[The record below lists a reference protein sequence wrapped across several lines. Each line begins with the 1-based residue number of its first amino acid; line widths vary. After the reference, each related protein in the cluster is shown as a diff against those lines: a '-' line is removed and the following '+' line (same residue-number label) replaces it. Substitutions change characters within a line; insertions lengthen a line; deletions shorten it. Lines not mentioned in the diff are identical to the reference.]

1 MRILIDFIPQFLIVN
16 NVNITLGSM
25 KSIANDQV
33 QYVLLLLSCWS
44 TELEISS

>member
-16 NVNITLGSM
+16 NVIVRIYM